1 MSGSRITRSHTCFG
15 SGFRGDFLKIELITF
30 SDSEINFLPQ
40 LSKYLSSNI
49 ANLSISETAL
59 DSLLDL
65 PKKLSSLKDPDLVFV
80 SIFYSLSSAELKI
93 ALERLVDFELS
104 SGKKV
109 VKAIEK
115 IDPDDFD
122 ESEEAL
128 AKKYGGII
136 AKKLL
141 NITLR

>member
-1 MSGSRITRSHTCFG
+1 M
-15 SGFRGDFLKIELITF
+15 KIELITF
-30 SDSEINFLPQ
+30 SDSEINFLKP
-40 LSKYLSSNI
+40 LRLYLSSNI